1 MKPKLRS
8 LFVTVPLL
16 CALTVVTCKRQRA
29 LEWRGTIT
37 EKDGVLIVENPRE
50 PLFADPGIN
59 VVQDL
64 TIGQQ
69 SDKPEYMFAQI
80 RDIEVDAQGNIYA
93 VESKEKNVRV
103 FDRKGAY
110 LRSIG
115 GPGQGPG
122 EFNEPADV
130 HVNSAGEVIVTDGA
144 SRSVKFFSSDGTY
157 LRQYLLKTSYPILID
172 HGAQDVF
179 YIMDFSMQP
188 PGFKLSRLDIRAGE
202 SSPLASWAMP
212 MPDPKR
218 ASIFDPIM
226 SFAVMPD
233 DRLLYGCPT
242 EGYEIRV
249 FSPNGR
255 LERRILKDW
264 DRRPITAEEKEAL
277 INEVKKR
284 APSGPVHLEFPEYHP
299 PYRVVRSDD
308 SGRIIVHAYSK
319 FAADPSQKTES
330 RFDIFDREGRY
341 LARFGYP
348 FKTLIEKPMVWRA
361 GKFYTVEQDEE
372 GYLYIARYAAAFKL

>member
-1 MKPKLRS
+1 MKSILRF
-8 LFVTVPLL
+8 LAIMILIL
-16 CALTVVTCKRQRA
+16 CALNVVMCKRQK

-50 PLFADPGIN
+50 PLFSDPKIN
-59 VVQDL
+59 IVQDL

-69 SDKPEYMFAQI
+69 SDKPEYMFSQI

-93 VESKEKNVRV
+93 IEFKEKHVRV
-103 FDRKGAY
+103 FDRNGIY
-110 LRSIG
+110 LRTVG
-115 GPGQGPG
+115 HPGQGPG
-122 EFNEPADV
+122 EFNEPVGV
-130 HVNSAGEVIVTDGA
+130 HVNSAGEVMVTDGA
-144 SRSVKFFSSDGTY
+144 TRSVKYFSSDGIY
-157 LRQYLLKTSYPILID
+157 LRQYLLKTSYPMAID
-172 HGAQDVF
+172 YGAQDVF
-179 YIMDFSMQP
+179 YIMDFSMEP
-188 PGFKLSRLDIRAGE
+188 PGFKLSRLDSRTGE
-202 SSPLASWAMP
+202 TSLLASWAMP

-226 SFAVMPD
+226 SFDVMPD

-242 EGYEIRV
+242 DGYEIRI
-249 FSPNGR
+249 FSPDGR

-264 DRRPITAEEKEAL
+264 DRRPITSKEQDAL
-277 INEVKKR
+277 LSEVNKR
-284 APSGPVHLEFPEYHP
+284 FPSGQVHLEFPECHP

-330 RFDIFDREGRY
+330 HFDIFDPEGRY
-341 LARFGYP
+341 LASFSYP
-348 FKTLIEKPMVWRA
+348 FQTLIEKPMVWGA

-372 GYLYIARYAAAFKL
+372 GYLYIARYAVEFTF